1 MIALMPKCVS
11 PVSNVRRTLLSKDG
25 TGLSAIFVTM
35 KLLTKT
41 AFASSIEVNLPLS
54 KSEGIR
60 ALISCYLLRRGRG
73 VTQMPHS
80 DLLGTDA
87 PEDLYAM
94 YDGLQVLLSGH
105 SDITLTASA
114 SVARFLL
121 ALAAAERRQ
130 TTFHLTDPQL
140 LRRPMGPLLDYLR
153 SCGVTIDQTDD
164 LWVVDAQCQVVPRET
179 VIDARAWESSQFI
192 SAIIYFSVAQ
202 NYPVSIRRQHS
213 DPSSRYIALTIDHL
227 SQIGV
232 DLTWEAERIKFEPGR
247 KIGFTALDSYDL
259 TLPADYSSAAF
270 WLELQALH
278 PEIQMVVLKE
288 LKPNSSHPD
297 ARVLDFFGPFL
308 DVVSTDHSVR
318 LTRRNEPTEVELP
331 LCFDLS
337 QNPDLFPALFATV
350 IGLGVPATFTGLSS
364 LVYKESDRL
373 GASLSIAH
381 SLGWSADAF
390 VRLSSDEFTYTG
402 VPRETIPAC
411 VTLNHRGDHR
421 LAMAFGVLATALE
434 ETQVMVPDDVVV
446 TARSYPHFFTDL
458 CRQAR

>member
-1 MIALMPKCVS
+1 
-11 PVSNVRRTLLSKDG
+11 
-25 TGLSAIFVTM
+25 
-35 KLLTKT
+35 
-41 AFASSIEVNLPLS
+41 
-54 KSEGIR
+54 
-60 ALISCYLLRRGRG
+60 
-73 VTQMPHS
+73 
-80 DLLGTDA
+80 
-87 PEDLYAM
+87 M
-94 YDGLQVLLSGH
+94 YDGLQALLSGQ
-105 SDITLTASA
+105 SDLRLTASA

-140 LRRPMGPLLDYLR
+140 LRRPMGPLLDYLQ
-153 SCGVTIDQTDD
+153 CCDIKIDCTGNR
-164 LWVVDAQCQVVPRET
+164 WVVDARRQVVPRET
-179 VIDARAWESSQFI
+179 EIDARAWESSQFV
-192 SAIIYFSVAQ
+192 SAIIYFAVAQ

-232 DLTWEAERIKFEPGR
+232 DLTWEADRIKFEPGQ
-247 KIGFTALDSYDL
+247 KIGLTTLDSYDL

-278 PEIQMVVLKE
+278 PEIQILVLKG
-288 LKPNSSHPD
+288 LDPNSSHPD

-308 DVVSTDHSVR
+308 EVVTTDHSVR
-318 LTRRNEPTEVELP
+318 LTRRLEPTEVDQTLN
-331 LCFDLS
+331 LDLS

-373 GASLSIAH
+373 STSLSIARD
-381 SLGWSADAF
+381 LGWSADAF
-390 VRLSSDEFTYTG
+390 VRITTDRFTYTG
-402 VPRETIPAC
+402 VPRETIPGS
-411 VTLNHRGDHR
+411 VTLDHRGDHR
-421 LAMAFGVLATALE
+421 LAMAFGVLATALDV
-434 ETQVMVPDDVVV
+434 TQVMIPDDVAV